1 MDALGCPL
9 RVEVEVDGSEET
21 TSLPA
26 GLFAI
31 LNGGTFFFYIPCVL
45 IFTVLW
51 KWCGKQEGGR
61 EYLVEVCFGKGQ
73 SADAAIIAEK
83 IGVGAAAA
91 VGLLFSIGNLIAA
104 GVSENC
110 GTTEANAFIALNVLI
125 TLANVIACTQVSV
138 IYYGGLKKCLK
149 RLVQKQF
156 KWLQRKLKNTCELD
170 ELSSSVSSCGTELPL
185 GKLGHSI
192 YRISSKISAL
202 LIIRHPLPNDSL
214 IFRQRSSCVYAINGN
229 GMRTQTEC

>member
-1 MDALGCPL
+1 MY
-9 RVEVEVDGSEET
+9 SEET
-21 TSLPA
+21 TSLPP

-149 RLVQKQF
+149 E
-156 KWLQRKLKNTCELD
+156 TGAE
-170 ELSSSVSSCGTELPL
+170 
-185 GKLGHSI
+185 
-192 YRISSKISAL
+192 
-202 LIIRHPLPNDSL
+202 
-214 IFRQRSSCVYAINGN
+214 AIKVAAEK
-229 GMRTQTEC
+229 TKEHV